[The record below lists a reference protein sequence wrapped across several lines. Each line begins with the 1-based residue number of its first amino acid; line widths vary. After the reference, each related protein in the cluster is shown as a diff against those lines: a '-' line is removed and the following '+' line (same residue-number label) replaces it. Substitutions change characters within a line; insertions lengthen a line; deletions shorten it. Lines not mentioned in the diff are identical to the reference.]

1 MPNYRFDSRAK
12 TGAQSGGW
20 RRMNGTL
27 DNRTRWFI
35 ALACAALFV
44 ATVAVYWQ
52 TRHFEFTHYDDQEY
66 VTDNPRVTGGLNAS
80 GLKWAL
86 TTRHFSYWHPV
97 TWISHQADCQFFGL
111 DAGKHH
117 LVSVL
122 LHALNGVLCLLTL
135 GWLTGYWARSA
146 MVAAAFALHPL
157 HVESVAWIAE
167 RKDVLS
173 GFFFFATLAAY
184 GWYARRGGTRRY
196 LAALGLFALGI
207 ASKPMLVTVPCLLFL
222 IDYWPLHRLRLP
234 GAAAN
239 SPEPDASAIVPWR
252 RLVVEKLPFFALS
265 LFSSAVTFVGV
276 RHEGRVLGPETFGW
290 LERLANVPV
299 SYVRY
304 LGKMIFPGEMV
315 YLYPIPNHWELW
327 QVAGAC
333 VVLLFI
339 TLTAV
344 AFLQSARW
352 FIVGW
357 LWFLGMLAPT
367 LNVIAVGLQ
376 SIADRYTYLPLL
388 GVFIMVV
395 WTFAEASKRWPKRV
409 WIASG
414 AALLASLAMAAGT
427 HRQARVWQNS
437 LALFSH
443 AVAAST
449 NNPVGHY
456 NLGVELLF
464 RGRAAEAA
472 LQFQATIRAH
482 SEGVRYN
489 EVHRAHNNLGYILV
503 EYGRW
508 NDASN
513 WLAQGLALRPDDAD
527 LNLNFGRALLG
538 LKHASA
544 AASHLTKASRVLT
557 NSAMPGVVLGQA
569 LAGAKRP
576 REAAAQF
583 RSTLAAHTNSV
594 EALNAFAWLLAT
606 SPDESVRDG
615 AEALRLAQR
624 ARGLTNSPVTLLT
637 LAAALAE
644 AGQFPAAL
652 AQARA
657 CTNQLDA
664 VAANPLIKTAD
675 ALLRD
680 LEAGRPHRDE
690 GP

>member
-1 MPNYRFDSRAK
+1 MNDTPN
-12 TGAQSGGW
+12 
-20 RRMNGTL
+20 
-27 DNRTRWFI
+27 NRNRGYI
-35 ALACAALFV
+35 ALACAALF
-44 ATVAVYWQ
+44 ATTVAVYWQ

-66 VTDNPRVTGGLNAS
+66 VTDNPRVTGGLNAA

-97 TWISHQADCQFFGL
+97 TWISHQADCQFLGL

-117 LVSVL
+117 LVSVFI
-122 LHALNGVLCLLTL
+122 HALNGVLCLLTL
-135 GWLTGYWARSA
+135 GWLTGFWARSA

-167 RKDVLS
+167 RKDLVS

-184 GWYARRGGTRRY
+184 GWYARGGGKGRY

-222 IDYWPLHRLRLP
+222 IDYWPLRRLRLP

-239 SPEPDASAIVPWR
+239 SPEPHVPAIVPWR
-252 RLVVEKLPFFALS
+252 RLVLEKVPFFALS
-265 LFSSAVTFVGV
+265 LFSSVVTFIGV
-276 RHEGRVLGPETFGW
+276 RQEGRVLGAESFGW

-304 LGKMIFPGEMV
+304 LGKMIFPGDMV
-315 YLYPIPNHWELW
+315 FLYPIPDRWEVW

-339 TLTAV
+339 TLAAL
-344 AFLQSARW
+344 AFLRSARW
-352 FIVGW
+352 LMVGW

-395 WTFAEASKRWPKRV
+395 WAFAEVSKRWPKRA
-409 WIASG
+409 WIAG
-414 AALLASLAMAAGT
+414 ATALLASLAMATVT

-437 LALFSH
+437 LTLFGH

-449 NNPVGHY
+449 NNTVAYY
-456 NLGVELLF
+456 NLGVELLLQ
-464 RGRAAEAA
+464 GRAAEAA
-472 LQFQATIRAH
+472 PQFHAAIRAH
-482 SEGVRYN
+482 EAGHRYN
-489 EVHRAHNNLGYILV
+489 EVHRAHNNLGFILGA
-503 EYGRW
+503 YGRW

-538 LKHASA
+538 LTNAPA
-544 AASHLTKASRVLT
+544 AVNPLTKAARMLPRT
-557 NSAMPGVVLGQA
+557 AEPGVLLGQA
-569 LAGAKRP
+569 LARAQKP
-576 REAAAQF
+576 REAVAQF

-606 SPDESVRDG
+606 SPDTQVRDG
-615 AEALRLAQR
+615 AEALRLARLAR
-624 ARGLTNSPVTLLT
+624 ALTNSPATLLT

-644 AGQFPAAL
+644 TGQMPAAL
-652 AQARA
+652 EQARD
-657 CTNQLDA
+657 CTNQLA
-664 VAANPLIKTAD
+664 GATASPLMRIAES
-675 ALLRD
+675 LLQD
-680 LEAGRPHRDE
+680 LEAGRPHRDQ
-690 GP
+690 GQ